1 MRKICLDA
9 QKLVDA
15 KLFFEI
21 DINGNINITDESK
34 PIDLFNCDA
43 IKMLCDM
50 FGYRRAEEMLMDADQ
65 HISMEIFARKISN
78 TVQRNTVQYP

>member
-21 DINGNINITDESK
+21 DINGDINITDESK

-50 FGYRRAEEMLMDADQ
+50 FGYRRAEEMITDADQ
-65 HISMEIFARKISN
+65 RISMEIFARKISN
-78 TVQRNTVQYP
+78 TVQRNTV

>member
-9 QKLVDA
+9 QKLADA

-50 FGYRRAEEMLMDADQ
+50 FGYRRAEEMITDADQ
-65 HISMEIFARKISN
+65 RISMEIFARKISN
-78 TVQRNTVQYP
+78 TVQRNTV